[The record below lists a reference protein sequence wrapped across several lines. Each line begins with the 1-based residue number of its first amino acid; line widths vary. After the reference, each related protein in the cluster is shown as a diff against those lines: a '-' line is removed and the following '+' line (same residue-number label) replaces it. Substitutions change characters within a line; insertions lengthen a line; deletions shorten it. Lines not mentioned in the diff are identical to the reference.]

1 MPLHPAILLA
11 VPVADTDGYGGLVII
26 AVWIFFGLLSAFSKK
41 KKRRRS
47 PSQIP
52 TPPGGFDPEDAPPG
66 APTASPEPTFVIHDE
81 EPAPEPTPPPAT
93 RRPPPFPTQRRVRIP
108 RHPAPAPAPAPSAPP
123 PAFTPA
129 PPPAPSPL
137 DAAPPD
143 ADAPVVTTR
152 QGERHILD
160 TSAAAAG
167 LVLPSLHA
175 MNVPFAPWPVL
186 PTGNTR
192 PAPAAVRPA
201 FRTRDDLRR
210 AILAREILRPRNP

>member
-1 MPLHPAILLA
+1 MNPTSDLLFPT
-11 VPVADTDGYGGLVII
+11 VLADSGYGGLVLFAI
-26 AVWIFFGLLSAFSKK
+26 WLLFGLLSALSKK
-41 KKRRRS
+41 KKRRS

-66 APTASPEPTFVIHDE
+66 APTATPEPTFVIHDE
-81 EPAPEPTPPPAT
+81 EPAPAPSPTPAPAT

-108 RHPAPAPAPAPSAPP
+108 RHPAPAPSPSAPP

-129 PPPAPSPL
+129 PPSAPSPL

-143 ADAPVVTTR
+143 ADAPVVTAR

-175 MNVPFAPWPVL
+175 MNVPFAPWPAL

>member
-1 MPLHPAILLA
+1 MPLHPAILPA

-47 PSQIP
+47 PAQIP

-81 EPAPEPTPPPAT
+81 EPAPAPAT
-93 RRPPPFPTQRRVRIP
+93 RRPPPFPSQRRVRIP
-108 RHPAPAPAPAPSAPP
+108 RHPAPAPAPSAPP

-143 ADAPVVTTR
+143 ADAPVVTAR

>member
-1 MPLHPAILLA
+1 MPLHPAILPA
-11 VPVADTDGYGGLVII
+11 VPVADTDGYGGLVIV

-52 TPPGGFDPEDAPPG
+52 TPPGGFDSEDAPPG
-66 APTASPEPTFVIHDE
+66 APTASPEPAFVIHDE
-81 EPAPEPTPPPAT
+81 EPTPAT

-108 RHPAPAPAPAPSAPP
+108 RHSTPASAPALSAPP

-129 PPPAPSPL
+129 PPPTPSPL

-143 ADAPVVTTR
+143 ADAPVVTAR

-175 MNVPFAPWPVL
+175 MNVPFAPWPAL

-192 PAPAAVRPA
+192 PAPAAIRPA